1 MSTSSEIAIEARDVS
16 KEFGHIRALQG
27 ASISVRK
34 GEIVALVGDNGAG
47 KSTLMKIMSG
57 AESADSG
64 ALGVHGAPI
73 RLVSV
78 RDAHALGIET
88 VYQDLALAPHLT
100 VAQNVFLGHELIASS
115 LAGRFG
121 LLAKRQ
127 MAREATE
134 ALGLLGISVGDA
146 RVRVSDLSGGQRQAV
161 AIARAMKWATSVL
174 LMDEPT
180 AALGARQ
187 TQIVLE
193 TIRRAA
199 DRGLG
204 VLVVSHD
211 MPNMLGLADRIVVLR
226 HGRVVASFGE
236 GQADIPTIV
245 AAMLG
250 STGTGGNGN

>member
-1 MSTSSEIAIEARDVS
+1 MSDIAIEAREIS

-27 ASISVRK
+27 ASITVHK

-64 ALGVHGAPI
+64 ELGVHGEPI
-73 RLVSV
+73 KLDSV

-100 VAQNVFLGHELIASS
+100 VAQNVFLGHELVSSS

-121 LLAKRQ
+121 LLAKRR
-127 MAREATE
+127 MSREATE
-134 ALGLLGISVGDA
+134 SLALLGIDVGDGH
-146 RVRVSDLSGGQRQAV
+146 VRVSDLSGGQRQAV
-161 AIARAMKWATSVL
+161 AIARAMKWAKSVL

-187 TQIVLE
+187 TEIVLD
-193 TIRRAA
+193 TMRRASA
-199 DRGLG
+199 RGLG

-211 MPNMLGLADRIVVLR
+211 MPNMIGLAHRIVVLR

-236 GQADIPTIV
+236 GQADIPTVV

-250 STGTGGNGN
+250 ATGQAGGNGH

>member
-1 MSTSSEIAIEARDVS
+1 LKLARSPRSSA
-16 KEFGHIRALQG
+16 IRALQG
-27 ASISVRK
+27 ASIRVHK

-57 AESADSG
+57 AETADDG
-64 ALGVHGAPI
+64 QLDVHGDPI
-73 RLVSV
+73 KLDSV

-100 VAQNVFLGHELIASS
+100 VAQNVFLGHELTRSG
-115 LAGRFG
+115 LRGRLG
-121 LLAKRQ
+121 VLAKRR
-127 MAREATE
+127 MSRESSE
-134 ALGLLGISVGDA
+134 ALGLLGIHVRDA
-146 RVRVSDLSGGQRQAV
+146 GVRVSDLSGGQRQAV

-187 TQIVLE
+187 TQVVLDS
-193 TIRRAA
+193 IRHAS

-211 MPNMLGLADRIVVLR
+211 MPNMLSLAHRIVVLR
-226 HGRVVASFGE
+226 HGRVVASFGQ
-236 GQADIPTIV
+236 GHADIPTVV

-250 STGTGGNGN
+250 GADQ

>member
-1 MSTSSEIAIEARDVS
+1 MTEIAIEARDIS

-27 ASISVRK
+27 ASISVHK

-57 AESADSG
+57 AESADAG
-64 ALGVHGAPI
+64 ELGVHGTPI
-73 RLVSV
+73 KLLSV

-100 VAQNVFLGHELIASS
+100 VAQNVFLGHELLAASV
-115 LAGRFG
+115 AGRLG

-134 ALGLLGISVGDA
+134 ALGLLGIAVGDA
-146 RVRVSDLSGGQRQAV
+146 SVRVSDLSGGQRQAV
-161 AIARAMKWATSVL
+161 AIARAMKWASSVL

-187 TQIVLE
+187 TEIVLE
-193 TIRRAA
+193 TIRRASA
-199 DRGLG
+199 RGLG

-211 MPNMLGLADRIVVLR
+211 MPNMIGLAHRIVVLR
-226 HGRVVASFGE
+226 HGRVVASFSE
-236 GQADIPTIV
+236 GQADIPTVV

-250 STGTGGNGN
+250 GAGKAAENGD

>member
-1 MSTSSEIAIEARDVS
+1 MSELAIEAVGIW

-27 ASISVRK
+27 ASIEVRR

-57 AESADSG
+57 SEVADRG
-64 ALGVHGAPI
+64 ELGVLGAPV
-73 RLVSV
+73 RLLSV
-78 RDAHALGIET
+78 RHAHALGIET

-100 VAQNVFLGHELIASS
+100 VAQNIFLGHEL
-115 LAGRFG
+115 LAPGGRG
-121 LLAKRQ
+121 RLRVLAKRR
-127 MAREATE
+127 MAKESTA
-134 ALGLLGISVGDA
+134 ALEVLGIKISNPA
-146 RVRVSDLSGGQRQAV
+146 VRVDDLSGGQRQAV
-161 AIARAMKWATSVL
+161 AIARAVKWAASVL

-187 TQIVLE
+187 VEIVLR
-193 TIRRAA
+193 TMRNAA

-211 MPNMLGLADRIVVLR
+211 MPHMLNVAHRIVVLR
-226 HGRVVASFGE
+226 HGRNVASFDASE
-236 GQADIPTIV
+236 TDITTVV

-250 STGTGGNGN
+250 SSQVGADGH